1 MERGNIIPIHKKN
14 HKQNLINYCPVS
26 LLPIRGKIFERLIF
40 NKIVR
45 FFLENK
51 LITPHQSGFKL
62 GDFCMNQ
69 LLSITHEIHK
79 YLMVDLRLGVPS

>member
-1 MERGNIIPIHKKN
+1 M
-14 HKQNLINYCPVS
+14 
-26 LLPIRGKIFERLIF
+26 F
-40 NKIVR
+40 R

-62 GDFCMNQ
+62 GDSCMNQ

-79 YLMVDLRLGVPS
+79 YLMMDLRLGVPS